1 MPRVCADRRRA
12 RRPFPA
18 SAASSPPHRGR
29 RRRRGVSVGPDYSA
43 GVSADRPP
51 IRVVLLAVSDSLAGN
66 GLFFDPRPWLVVL
79 AAVAVLA
86 FIWAVKRGQFDD
98 LDTPAVRILH
108 DDEEERS

>member
-1 MPRVCADRRRA
+1 MSVIYILL
-12 RRPFPA
+12 PA
-18 SAASSPPHRGR
+18 
-29 RRRRGVSVGPDYSA
+29 A
-43 GVSADRPP
+43 G
-51 IRVVLLAVSDSLAGN
+51 
-66 GLFFDPRPWLVVL
+66 VL